1 MHVCM
6 CEFVW
11 FCESGHRQAPNGRIP
26 QPSSWRHMLTRML
39 TRMAHAGRQRAMPM
53 NASLLSCLKLL
64 LSRP

>member
-1 MHVCM
+1 MRVWM

-11 FCESGHRQAPNGRIP
+11 FCESGHRQAPT
-26 QPSSWRHMLTRML
+26 PSPSAQLVGATCTRML
-39 TRMAHAGRQRAMPM
+39 TRMAHAGHQRAMPM